1 MKKALFAACVFAV
14 VISSLCGCVPLIVG
28 GALGAAGGYAISKDT
43 VQGDTDKDYDSLWN
57 AAQDVLNTRGKIKK
71 EDFSRGY
78 IEGVTQDS
86 SLVWVRMTRLT
97 KTASR
102 VRVSARR
109 YHLPNLNLAQDI
121 FVRIIEEVK

>member
-1 MKKALFAACVFAV
+1 M
-14 VISSLCGCVPLIVG
+14 IVG